1 MLAVEFKNLIKQIG
15 FPRNWNDLRATYRY
29 NAEEKAFRAFEE
41 DMLSLMR
48 QSSRN
53 FEGCIN
59 LIMKHIDIFDK
70 EQYVFRVARLLSSE
84 VDSEKSIF
92 ANAAGNQ
99 ESKLVLDYT
108 KTSKQQALQNAK
120 KALKK
125 IDIVDIEIT
134 PKRLDVYSS
143 QEFVGNRNFYDR
155 KKEKSA
161 ASLQNIEET
170 IGFENLLG
178 FIRPT
183 DLIQCSRYPNLGN
196 ALAVRIIESGIELN
210 ENEETIIEDKVLGP
224 EAAKK
229 KAEASNG
236 QGKAFKWDVFYSTV
250 KKYAHYMDIDK
261 ILLLANAV
269 FYNKYGDKL
278 DNFTETEAKELKE
291 FTEKI
296 GTLLENKKVSIDS
309 PRFNRT
315 ISHSDIKDWVTSLNR
330 HYINGTFYNDD
341 EILALANDI
350 VNGRADVSILS
361 KETFS
366 DVMQFT
372 TEEIGYILENSPKSL
387 QFLLENGYIDEK
399 IATEAISHQ
408 EEIDKSELLYLYE
421 KGLIS
426 NQNIAEFLT
435 KEVITFEDIRYLK
448 ENEINE
454 KPLDSIASSKKLVDL
469 YFDKERIEEFE
480 EYRRLYKLL
489 RIEGKTIEQQRK
501 TADEL
506 IEISMDLLEEDKIYD
521 LYHMGLIPVDTAI
534 EFVGQEAL
542 IKAFASG
549 ELKPADSKRLYDSG
563 VITIQMLREVLK
575 DQSIDDGQKLVL
587 IYSTFPDREDV
598 KTRSKLIEYINDAA
612 ENFKN
617 SGKGL
622 RKRKDTGSRTG
633 ADITPQNKYVT
644 DPCSRWKLIS
654 SIDSEYS
661 QEYLKDGHIIFYL
674 PSEEKYII
682 EKLYD
687 KNRKTAYGAAT
698 YILDEKTFEMHKD
711 EIIKDDKINKSALVD
726 LRKTNSKEV
735 KKLIHTGWGNAM
747 LKYFGVKES
756 KKYSKEQCRVIQSLA
771 EEVENSKRPLDERE

>member
-29 NAEEKAFRAFEE
+29 NADEKAFRAFEE

-99 ESKLVLDYT
+99 DSKLVLDYS

-125 IDIVDIEIT
+125 VDIVDIEMT
-134 PKRLDVYSS
+134 KKRLDVYSS
-143 QEFVGNRNFYDR
+143 QEFIGNRNFYDR

-161 ASLQNIEET
+161 ASLQNIEDT

-178 FIRPT
+178 YIRPT
-183 DLIQCSRYPNLGN
+183 DLIQCCRYPNLGN
-196 ALAVRIIESGIELN
+196 ALAIRIIESGIELN
-210 ENEETIIEDKVLGP
+210 DNEETIIEDKVLGS
-224 EAAKK
+224 ENAKK

-278 DNFTETEAKELKE
+278 DNFTESEAKELKE

-309 PRFNRT
+309 PRFNRN
-315 ISHSDIKDWVTSLNR
+315 ISYSDIKEWVTSLNR

-372 TEEIGYILENSPKSL
+372 SEEIGYILENSPESL
-387 QFLLENGYIDEK
+387 QFLLENGYIDERTA
-399 IATEAISHQ
+399 IEAISYQ
-408 EEIDKSELLYLYE
+408 EEIAQSELLYLYE
-421 KGLIS
+421 KGLVS
-426 NQNIAEFLT
+426 NQNIAEYLT
-435 KEVITFEDIRYLK
+435 KEVITLDDIRYLK
-448 ENEINE
+448 ENEIKD
-454 KPLDSIASSKKLVDL
+454 KPLDSIASSKKLINL
-469 YFDKERIEEFE
+469 YFDKEKIEEFE

-489 RIEGKTIEQQRK
+489 RIEGKTIEQQKK

-549 ELKPADSKRLYDSG
+549 ELKPTDSKRLYDSG

-617 SGKGL
+617 SGKGS
-622 RKRKDTGSRTG
+622 RRRKDIDYKRG
-633 ADITPQNKYVT
+633 ADTTPQNKYVT

-661 QEYLKDGHIIFYL
+661 QEYLKDGHIVFYL
-674 PSEEKYII
+674 PNEEKYII

-698 YILDEKTFEMHKD
+698 YILDERTFETHRD
-711 EIIKDDKINKSALVD
+711 EIIKEDKINKAALVD

-747 LKYFGVKES
+747 LKYFRVKES